1 MMARLQGI
9 VPMMAFALLSA
20 CAMHM
25 PANQPLRA
33 ADSTVNWTSAKTV
46 AVGLSDFEFT
56 PDHLTLRAGQPVRL
70 MLTNTGSGKHDFSA
84 PAFFAAA
91 SFRVGGTPPIAGKV
105 SLAGNQKAEIDLV
118 PGTPGQYPLDCTEFL
133 HDMLG
138 MTGQITVTA
147 P

>member
-1 MMARLQGI
+1 MIRLSGG
-9 VPMMAFALLSA
+9 ALTLSLVLSA
-20 CAMHM
+20 CATHQ
-25 PANQPLRA
+25 ATNEPLRA
-33 ADSTVNWTSAKTV
+33 ADPNVDWTVAKTV
-46 AVGLSDFEFT
+46 TVGLSDFEFT

-70 MLTNTGSGKHDFSA
+70 LLTNTGSGKHDFSA

-91 SFRVGGTPPIAGKV
+91 SFRVGGTPPVAGKV
-105 SLAGNQKAEIDLV
+105 SLAQNQKAEIDVV
-118 PGTPGQYPLDCTEFL
+118 PITPGQYPLDCTEFL